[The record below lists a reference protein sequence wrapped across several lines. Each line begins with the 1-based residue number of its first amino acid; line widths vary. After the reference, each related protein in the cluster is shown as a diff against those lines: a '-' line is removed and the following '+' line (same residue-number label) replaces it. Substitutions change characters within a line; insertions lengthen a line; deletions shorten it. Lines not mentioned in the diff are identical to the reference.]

1 MMKKILL
8 LLALVP
14 AFVSAQFAPETER
27 AGMDAQTKA
36 ALEEVLAG
44 DHRSERNRARDGW
57 RNPLETLS
65 FFGLRQDMTVV
76 ELWPGGGWY
85 TEVIAPVLREQGQY
99 YAAHWPKDSPRTY
112 VPRALARYD
121 EKLAATP
128 ARYDGVK
135 VVHIGPGTWDPLP
148 EGSADLVLSFR
159 SVHNFMEDGYA
170 QEMFDASFRMLKP
183 GGHFGIVQHRG
194 DPTIAQDPKA
204 ESGYV
209 AESWIIALARNAGF
223 EVVANAEINANPKDL
238 KHYPEGVWT
247 LPPSSRLAD
256 TPDGPSYAAIGESD
270 RLTLLLVRPAA
281 AD

>member
-1 MMKKILL
+1 MKKFFLPL
-8 LLALVP
+8 LLAPGL
-14 AFVSAQFAPETER
+14 AGAQFAPESER
-27 AGMDAQTKA
+27 VEMDAQTKSI
-36 ALEEVLAG
+36 LEEVLAG
-44 DHRSERNRARDGW
+44 DHRSERNRARDAS
-57 RNPLETLS
+57 RNPLETLA

-99 YAAHWPKDSPRTY
+99 YAAQWPTDSPRTY
-112 VPRALARYD
+112 VPRALARYG
-121 EKLAATP
+121 EKLAANP
-128 ARYDGVK
+128 ERYDGVS
-135 VVHIGPGTWDPLP
+135 VVHIGPGTWDPVP
-148 EGSADLVLSFR
+148 EGTADLVLSFR

-194 DPTIAQDPKA
+194 DPTVAQDPKA

-209 AESWIIALARNAGF
+209 AESWIIALARQAGF

-256 TPDGPSYAAIGESD
+256 TPEGPAYAAIGESD
-270 RLTLLLVRPAA
+270 RMTLLLVRPQA